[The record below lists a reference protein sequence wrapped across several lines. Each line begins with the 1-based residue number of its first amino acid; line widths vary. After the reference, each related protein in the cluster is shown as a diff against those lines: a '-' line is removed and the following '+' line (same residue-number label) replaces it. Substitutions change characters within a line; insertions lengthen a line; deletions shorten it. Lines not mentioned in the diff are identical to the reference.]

1 MRIDIARL
9 NLIAVAAGL
18 LLAACSSPQQAPPTP
33 AQQAAQQ
40 QAAQVAAAAKE
51 YTLYQQLLASHSDA
65 LAVPIGQEIVR
76 KYPGTPAAADV
87 QQTLPALA
95 AKVAAVIEHQRL
107 RALWLYQ
114 AAPMAG
120 GRQTTAAISAVKPDG
135 DRSAVRLVLRRH
147 TLWGQSVYL
156 YDDSNAGFVCKG
168 LCTVTMRF
176 DGGKPERWQ
185 AYLPH
190 SSDPA
195 LFIKDD
201 RRFIAALEHTHKDIV
216 MDVVRKPHREQ
227 TLRFE
232 AGGFDPAQFPQPAK
246 K

>member
-1 MRIDIARL
+1 MRIHPPRHT
-9 NLIAVAAGL
+9 LIAAAAV
-18 LLAACSSPQQAPPTP
+18 LLAACSPTPPPPTP
-33 AQQAAQQ
+33 AQQAARQ
-40 QAAQVAAAAKE
+40 QAVQAAAAAKE
-51 YTLYQQLLASHSDA
+51 YVLYQQLLASGSDA

-76 KYPGTPAAADV
+76 KYPGTPAAAEV

-95 AKVAAVIEHQRL
+95 AKVAAFAERQRL

-147 TLWGQSVYL
+147 TIWGQSVYL

-168 LCTVTMRF
+168 LCTLAMRF
-176 DGGKPERWQ
+176 DGKPERWQ

-190 SSDPA
+190 SNDPA

-201 RRFIAALEHTHKDIV
+201 RRFIAAMEKAGTIT
-216 MDVVRKPHREQ
+216 MDVVRRPHREQ

-232 AGGFDPAQFPQPAK
+232 VGGFDPAQFPQPAK

>member
-1 MRIDIARL
+1 MRTPVPHPA
-9 NLIAVAAGL
+9 LIAAAAA
-18 LLAACSSPQQAPPTP
+18 LLAACSPTPPPPTP
-33 AQQAAQQ
+33 APPAAQQ
-40 QAAQVAAAAKE
+40 RAAQVAAAAKE
-51 YTLYQQLLASHSDA
+51 YTLYQQLLASRSDA

-76 KYPGTPAAADV
+76 KYPGTPAAAEV

-95 AKVAAVIEHQRL
+95 AKAAATAERQRL
-107 RALWLYQ
+107 RALWMYQ

-168 LCTVTMRF
+168 MCTLAMRF
-176 DGGKPERWQ
+176 DGRPERWQ

-201 RRFIAALEHTHKDIV
+201 RRFIAAMEKAGTIT

-232 AGGFDPAQFPQPAK
+232 VGGFDPAKFPQPAK

>member
-1 MRIDIARL
+1 MRIHLPRRA
-9 NLIAVAAGL
+9 LIALAAAT
-18 LLAACSSPQQAPPTP
+18 LAACSPSQQAPPTP
-33 AQQAAQQ
+33 VQLAAQQ
-40 QAAQVAAAAKE
+40 QAAQAVAAAKE
-51 YTLYQQLLASHSDA
+51 YALYQQLLASHSDA

-76 KYPGTPAAADV
+76 RYPGTPAAVAV
-87 QQTLPALA
+87 RQTLPALA
-95 AKVAAVIEHQRL
+95 AKAAATAEYQRL

-120 GRQTTAAISAVKPDG
+120 GRQTTAAISAIKPDG

-147 TLWGQSVYL
+147 TIWGQSVYL
-156 YDDSNAGFVCKG
+156 YDDSNAGFVCRG

-176 DGGKPERWQ
+176 DGGKPEHWQ

-201 RRFIAALEHTHKDIV
+201 RRFIAAMEKAGTIT

-232 AGGFDPAQFPQPAK
+232 VGGFDPAQFPQPAK

>member
-1 MRIDIARL
+1 MRIHRPRHI
-9 NLIAVAAGL
+9 LIAAAA
-18 LLAACSSPQQAPPTP
+18 LLAACSSSQQAPTP
-33 AQQAAQQ
+33 AQQAARQ
-40 QAAQVAAAAKE
+40 QAAQAAAAAKE
-51 YTLYQQLLASHSDA
+51 YTLYQQLLASHGDA

-76 KYPGTPAAADV
+76 KYPGTPAAAEV

-95 AKVAAVIEHQRL
+95 AQAAATAERQRL

-135 DRSAVRLVLRRH
+135 DPSAVRLVLRRH
-147 TLWGQSVYL
+147 TIWGQSVYL
-156 YDDSNAGFVCKG
+156 YDDSNAGFLCKG
-168 LCTVTMRF
+168 MCTLTMRF
-176 DGGKPERWQ
+176 DGRAERWQ

-201 RRFIAALEHTHKDIV
+201 RRFIAAMEKAGTIT

-232 AGGFDPAQFPQPAK
+232 VGGFDPAQFPQPTK
-246 K
+246 Q

>member
-1 MRIDIARL
+1 MRTPLPRRV
-9 NLIAVAAGL
+9 LIAVAAA
-18 LLAACSSPQQAPPTP
+18 LLAACAPSQQAPTP

-40 QAAQVAAAAKE
+40 QASQAAAAAKE

-65 LAVPIGQEIVR
+65 LAVPIGQEIVS
-76 KYPGTPAAADV
+76 KYPGTPAAVAV

-95 AKVAAVIEHQRL
+95 ARAATVAERQRL

-168 LCTVTMRF
+168 LCTLAMRF
-176 DGGKPERWQ
+176 DGKPERWQ

-201 RRFIAALEHTHKDIV
+201 HRFIAALEKARTIR

-232 AGGFDPAQFPQPAK
+232 VGGFDPAQFPQPTK

>member
-18 LLAACSSPQQAPPTP
+18 LVAACSPSQQAPTP

-40 QAAQVAAAAKE
+40 QASQAAAAAKE

-87 QQTLPALA
+87 QKTLPALA
-95 AKVAAVIEHQRL
+95 AKAAAVAERRRL

-168 LCTVTMRF
+168 LCTLAMRF

-201 RRFIAALEHTHKDIV
+201 RRFIAALEKAGTIS

-232 AGGFDPAQFPQPAK
+232 VGGFDPAQFPQPAK

>member
-1 MRIDIARL
+1 MRTPVPRHA
-9 NLIAVAAGL
+9 LIVVAAA
-18 LLAACSSPQQAPPTP
+18 LLAACSPTPPPPTP

-40 QAAQVAAAAKE
+40 RAAQAAAAAKE
-51 YTLYQQLLASHSDA
+51 FALYQQLLASHSDA
-65 LAVPIGQEIVR
+65 LAVSIGQEIAR
-76 KYPGTPAAADV
+76 RYPGTPAAAEV

-95 AKVAAVIEHQRL
+95 AKAAATAKRQRL

-120 GRQTTAAISAVKPDG
+120 GRQTTAAISAVKADG
-135 DRSAVRLVLRRH
+135 DPSAVRLVLRRH

-156 YDDSNAGFVCKG
+156 YDDSNAGFLCKG
-168 LCTVTMRF
+168 MCTLTMHF
-176 DGGKPERWQ
+176 DGRPERWQ

-195 LFIKDD
+195 LFINDD
-201 RRFIAALEHTHKDIV
+201 RRFIAAMEKAGTIT

-232 AGGFDPAQFPQPAK
+232 VGGFDPAQFPQPAK

>member
-1 MRIDIARL
+1 MRILPLRHA
-9 NLIAVAAGL
+9 LIAVAAT
-18 LLAACSSPQQAPPTP
+18 LLAACSPSQQAPTP

-40 QAAQVAAAAKE
+40 QATRAAAAARE
-51 YTLYQQLLASHSDA
+51 YTLYQQLLASHSDT

-95 AKVAAVIEHQRL
+95 AKVAVVAERQRL

-120 GRQTTAAISAVKPDG
+120 GRQTTAAINAVKPDG
-135 DRSAVRLVLRRH
+135 NRSAVRLVLRRH

-156 YDDSNAGFVCKG
+156 YDDSNAGFVCKD
-168 LCTVTMRF
+168 LCIVTMRF

-201 RRFIAALEHTHKDIV
+201 RRFIAALEHTRKDIV

-232 AGGFDPAQFPQPAK
+232 VGGFDPAQFPQPAK